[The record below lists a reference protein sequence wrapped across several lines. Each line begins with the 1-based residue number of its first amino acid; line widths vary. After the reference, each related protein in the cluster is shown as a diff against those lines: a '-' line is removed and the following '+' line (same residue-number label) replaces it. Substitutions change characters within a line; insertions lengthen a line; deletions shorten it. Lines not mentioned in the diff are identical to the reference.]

1 MSIKQVW
8 LNLPVKDVKKSK
20 AFFNAIG
27 FANNPTHEN
36 ADHLGSLLIGEGG
49 FVVMLF
55 QEDDFKRFVAHSISD
70 TWQGS
75 EILINIDAESREEV
89 DEMANKVRKAG
100 GTIYAEPGE
109 TQGWMYA
116 FGFIDIDG
124 HRWSRLHMDFSKKK
138 KR

>member
-1 MSIKQVW
+1 
-8 LNLPVKDVKKSK
+8 
-20 AFFNAIG
+20 
-27 FANNPTHEN
+27 
-36 ADHLGSLLIGEGG
+36 
-49 FVVMLF
+49 MLF

-124 HRWSRLHMDFSKKK
+124 HRWSMLHMDFSKMK